1 MAVQEMGSIE
11 REIQVD
17 APPQVV
23 FDVVSKPEHV
33 QEWWSDQ
40 ADFGPEP
47 GSDGSISF
55 TGKSG
60 EAHVERFSVVEADPP
75 HRFSFRWCHP
85 AGEAAAAGNSFLVTF
100 TLEAAGGG
108 TRLTMTETGFREQGW
123 EVAKLEEMYRSHVEG
138 WDHFVPRLA
147 DYAPRALQRR

>member
-60 EAHVERFSVVEADPP
+60 EAHVERPP
-75 HRFSFRWCHP
+75 SP
-85 AGEAAAAGNSFLVTF
+85 ARGS
-100 TLEAAGGG
+100 
-108 TRLTMTETGFREQGW
+108 
-123 EVAKLEEMYRSHVEG
+123 RS
-138 WDHFVPRLA
+138 RSS
-147 DYAPRALQRR
+147 